1 MEGDNISYVSL
12 SEKNVFEYFCRQEK
26 FQTRK
31 LQFGESEKAVSKF
44 YGIER
49 NNKWMSFFKKTWTI
63 YLRLRTKRRN
73 KKVYNAQEILEQA
86 SVIPVQFEKVLEI
99 PEQDNQEEATSS
111 KKRKKNFIDLSDKMK
126 KERINELISILNNYV
141 RVESPE
147 LSTTQLL
154 GFDF

>member
-49 NNKWMSFFKKTWTI
+49 NNKWMSFFKKNMDHLLKTKNKTEKQKSIQCTGDLGTGFSYPSAIWKGFRNT
-63 YLRLRTKRRN
+63 RTGQPRRGN
-73 KKVYNAQEILEQA
+73 KLQ
-86 SVIPVQFEKVLEI
+86 
-99 PEQDNQEEATSS
+99 
-111 KKRKKNFIDLSDKMK
+111 KKRNFIDLSDKMK
-126 KERINELISILNNYV
+126 KERTNELISILNNYV

>member
-49 NNKWMSFFKKTWTI
+49 NNTWISFFKKTWTI

-73 KKVYNAQEILEQA
+73 KSIQCTGDLGTGFSYPSAIWKGFRNTRTGQPRRGNKLQ
-86 SVIPVQFEKVLEI
+86 
-99 PEQDNQEEATSS
+99 
-111 KKRKKNFIDLSDKMK
+111 KKRNFIDLSDKMK
-126 KERINELISILNNYV
+126 KERTNELISILNNYV